1 MILGKGRF
9 WLSKSTL
16 PQTPTPKRKKP
27 ALRVRPRA
35 PALRLLTTA
44 WYILSI
50 VINTIFTMNRG
61 LFEPRRWINPLC
73 PEPVDQFSDA
83 IIGDTRCP
91 ANVDGHVDDIPLC
104 HGCELLKRN
113 GSKFR

>member
-44 WYILSI
+44 WPIPSI
-50 VINTIFTMNRG
+50 VINTLFTMNRG

-73 PEPVDQFSDA
+73 PEPVNQFSDA
-83 IIGDTRCP
+83 IIGD
-91 ANVDGHVDDIPLC
+91 DGRSAD
-104 HGCELLKRN
+104 RN
-113 GSKFR
+113 G